1 MFVEYTCQKEKK
13 KKQQQKTVDYHLNKR
28 PNGNKAKNDKKKQ
41 LTDERLQYI

>member
-13 KKQQQKTVDYHLNKR
+13 QQQKNVDYHLNKR
-28 PNGNKAKNDKKKQ
+28 THGNKAKNKKKK